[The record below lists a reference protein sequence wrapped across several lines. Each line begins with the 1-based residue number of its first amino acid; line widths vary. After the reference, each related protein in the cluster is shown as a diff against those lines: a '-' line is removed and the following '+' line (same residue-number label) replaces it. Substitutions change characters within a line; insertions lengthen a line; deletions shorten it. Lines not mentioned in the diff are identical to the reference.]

1 MKSILAIGAVLV
13 AWFLLVRYV
22 FPKLG
27 IKG

>member
-1 MKSILAIGAVLV
+1 MKSLLTIGLVLV

-22 FPKLG
+22 LPKLG